1 MMRFLV
7 ALGRGVAWLAV
18 LGIVVAGT
26 LLVGR
31 GFVTNTAESE
41 SEDPALPV
49 AVMEVRYQDTYQ
61 QQRNF
66 SGRIL
71 AAQVADAAFEV
82 SGEVDDVL
90 VEVGDLVEEGA
101 VLARLDPVRLDIRAS
116 EAAAQLAE
124 ARAVLST
131 ANTTRGRIVELLSAG
146 FATEQELDNA
156 DAERNTAR
164 ERVRALERSLERA
177 TEDLEDATLKA
188 PFAGYVV
195 GRYIDAGTVVQ
206 IGQPVVRINQ
216 RAELEAEIG
225 VPTELASYIEVGDRY
240 PLFAK
245 DLQADGVVRGISEDV
260 DVLTRSRKVRL
271 AIEDDPG
278 FIPGTLVRIGLS
290 QERRGTGVW
299 VPTAALQE
307 GYRGLWSTYVVVDDG
322 DGQIIRRKDVEIIS
336 IGESQVFVTGTLE
349 DGDLVV
355 TTSPFRFVPGQ
366 RVRVETNLSAETVAR
381 AASSSILR

>member
-1 MMRFLV
+1 MLRFLV

-18 LGIVVAGT
+18 LAIVVAIT
-26 LLVGR
+26 LFVGR
-31 GFVTNTAESE
+31 GFVTNTTEDESK
-41 SEDPALPV
+41 DPALPV

-131 ANTTRGRIVELLSAG
+131 ANATRGRIVELLAAG

-225 VPTELASYIEVGDRY
+225 VPTELARYIEVGDRY
-240 PLFAK
+240 SLSAK
-245 DLQADGVVRGISEDV
+245 DLQADGIVRGISEDV

-271 AIEDDPG
+271 AIEEDPG

-290 QERRGTGVW
+290 QERRATGVW
-299 VPTAALQE
+299 IPTAALQE

-322 DGQIIRRKDVEIIS
+322 DGQTIRRKDIEIIS
-336 IGESQVFVTGTLE
+336 IGDSQVFVTGTLE

-366 RVRVETNLSAETVAR
+366 RVQVQTNLGAGAAVG